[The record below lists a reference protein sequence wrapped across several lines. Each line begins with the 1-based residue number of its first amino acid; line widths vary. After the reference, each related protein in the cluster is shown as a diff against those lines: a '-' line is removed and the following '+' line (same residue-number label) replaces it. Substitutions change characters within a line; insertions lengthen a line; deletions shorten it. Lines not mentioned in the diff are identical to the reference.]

1 MRILCHLDCSTF
13 YMKYYVV
20 ANACFLFGLQVMWKN
35 ECIINT
41 GCEKEE
47 NGEKVEKVRKLVKL
61 PFLTSYMLYQITIS

>member
-1 MRILCHLDCSTF
+1 
-13 YMKYYVV
+13 MKYYVV

-47 NGEKVEKVRKLVKL
+47 NGEKVRKLVKL

>member
-1 MRILCHLDCSTF
+1 
-13 YMKYYVV
+13 MKYYVV
-20 ANACFLFGLQVMWKN
+20 ANACFLLGLQVMWKN
-35 ECIINT
+35 EYIINT